1 MAPAQRS
8 SAWFVTGILMVGL
21 VVGRALPPLVV
32 RMSSEVPVPDW
43 SPAVVLALGSIVVVG
58 IAWQTWRS
66 LHRDKKTIASRHA
79 IRVLAIAKSAI
90 IVGAVFAGGYF
101 GFALAFLGVESELGE
116 IRFWRGLAAGIA
128 GLMLLAAA
136 LALEWT
142 CKLPDDDEDEADT
155 VQSKN
160 DPSPA

>member
-1 MAPAQRS
+1 MTPAQRS
-8 SAWFVTGILMVGL
+8 SAWFVTGVLMIGLMVG
-21 VVGRALPPLVV
+21 RSLPPLIV
-32 RMSSEVPVPDW
+32 RMGSEVPVPDW
-43 SPAVVLALGSIVVVG
+43 TPAVVLVLGGVVVAG

-101 GFALAFLGVESELGE
+101 GFALAFFGVESELGE
-116 IRFWRGLAAGIA
+116 LRFWRGLVA
-128 GLMLLAAA
+128 GLAGLLLLGAAF
-136 LALEWT
+136 ALEWT
-142 CKLPDDDEDEADT
+142 CKLPDDDDEEADT